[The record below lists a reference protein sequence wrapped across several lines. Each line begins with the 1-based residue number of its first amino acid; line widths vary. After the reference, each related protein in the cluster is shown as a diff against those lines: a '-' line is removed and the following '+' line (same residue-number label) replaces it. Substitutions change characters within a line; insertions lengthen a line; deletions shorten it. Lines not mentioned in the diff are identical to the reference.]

1 MCLCYLFS
9 AKTAWQLVNRKA
21 DFFTKRIDSHNE
33 SIRIANWNAV
43 PGGSFYFDFRRTRV
57 IDWCICS
64 RRLRH
69 VGRRPVFLW
78 CSPVGVRLK
87 LLRCVACFAETTNW
101 TIVVR
106 GLAPVLYDTSM
117 TSEVITSEGRCQY
130 AVVGSASHRMHSIR
144 CLFVTVGDE
153 MGKCWL
159 KSYSLVVWL
168 IVFS

>member
-1 MCLCYLFS
+1 MTTSESKGRFFY
-9 AKTAWQLVNRKA
+9 KTNRFA
-21 DFFTKRIDSHNE
+21 YRIDSNRE
-33 SIRIANWNAV
+33 LECSTGREFLFWFPAN
-43 PGGSFYFDFRRTRV
+43 SC
-57 IDWCICS
+57 DWLVYLYS
-64 RRLRH
+64 RRLQH

-87 LLRCVACFAETTNW
+87 LLCCVACFAETTNW

-106 GLAPVLYDTSM
+106 WLAPVLYDTSM
-117 TSEVITSEGRCQY
+117 TSEVMTSEGRGQY